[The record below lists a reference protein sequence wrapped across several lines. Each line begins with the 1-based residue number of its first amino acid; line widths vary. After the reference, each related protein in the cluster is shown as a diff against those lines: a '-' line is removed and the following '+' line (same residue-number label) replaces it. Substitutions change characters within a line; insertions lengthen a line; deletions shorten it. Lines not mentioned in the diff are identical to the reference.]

1 MHRKEIDPDDL
12 HCTARKC
19 KNLVNPGFGIQF
31 VDGDIMQRYCW
42 ACWQKLSAIEE
53 EAANIKWQKDHPG
66 A

>member
-1 MHRKEIDPDDL
+1 
-12 HCTARKC
+12 
-19 KNLVNPGFGIQF
+19 VNPGFGIQF